1 MNDMFEWEDQLQNNA
16 DIGGD
21 DESETEDE
29 EQDEAALQPANADDF
44 NKESLPFKEI
54 VNFFLGKHGGRS

>member
-44 NKESLPFKEI
+44 NKECLEI
-54 VNFFLGKHGGRS
+54 IKW